1 MATNKKLS
9 LVEQIKRLYRFI
21 ASDIWVITEKELTK
35 SSRFSLRLLKKIIL
49 SARGV
54 TKDNLFIKAAA
65 LSFYS
70 ILALVPILALVIAI
84 GRGFGFQQAVVDW
97 LSKALSAQA
106 EMIPY
111 IIQFVERYLERA
123 QGGIFLGVGFAV
135 LLWSVLS
142 AFRQIEN
149 NFNDIWNVKKS
160 RSIVRQF
167 TMYISLMLLVPILI
181 ALSSGFSIFIN
192 TQLETAG
199 LSQFFSP
206 LTRFLLNVAPYFI
219 FSVLFTIM
227 FLIIPNTKVRF
238 KHALLAGC
246 ISGIAFQLFQ
256 GLYVG
261 GQIYLSNYNA
271 VYGSFAAIPLLLM
284 FLQTAWLI
292 VLYGAELTF
301 VSQNLQNYNF
311 ENETNTISRRYKD
324 YITLLIMKI
333 IVTRFEKGDTPIT
346 QQQLADDYN
355 IPIRLVNQ
363 LLKLLVEV
371 HLLSEI
377 YTESNQEKS
386 YQPAMDIHQIT
397 IQLVFD
403 KISTFGSENFKV
415 NPKKE
420 FDGMWEQLEQFRLKT
435 VNHSSDLLIKDL

>member
-1 MATNKKLS
+1 MVKNKGSELVATIKKVYQFLT
-9 LVEQIKRLYRFI
+9 
-21 ASDIWVITEKELTK
+21 SDIWKITEKELTK
-35 SSRFSLRLLKKIIL
+35 SSRFSLRLLKKLIL

-65 LSFYS
+65 LSFYT

-123 QGGIFLGVGFAV
+123 QGGVFLGVGFAV

-192 TQLETAG
+192 TQLENSG

-206 LTRFLLNVAPYFI
+206 LSRFLLKVAPYFI
-219 FSVLFTIM
+219 FSVLFIIM
-227 FLIIPNTKVRF
+227 FLIIPNTKVQF
-238 KHALLAGC
+238 KHALLAGT

-256 GLYVG
+256 WLYVS
-261 GQIYLSNYNA
+261 GQVNLSNYNA
-271 VYGSFAAIPLLLM
+271 VYGGFAAIPLLLM
-284 FLQTAWLI
+284 FLQIAWLI

-311 ENETNTISRRYKD
+311 EYETNTISRRYKD
-324 YITLLIMKI
+324 YVTVIIAKI
-333 IVTRFEKGDTPIT
+333 IIHRFQNGEPPIT
-346 QQQLADDYN
+346 KQQLADDYN
-355 IPIRLVNQ
+355 IPVRLVVQ
-363 LLKLLVEV
+363 LLKLLVDIGIV
-371 HLLSEI
+371 SETYSEDI
-377 YTESNQEKS
+377 TEKA
-386 YQPAMDIHQIT
+386 YQPAMDIHSIS
-397 IQLVFD
+397 IQLLFQR
-403 KISTFGSENFKV
+403 ISEMGSENFKLV
-415 NPKKE
+415 DNDQCKAVWNKLQQLQSEE
-420 FDGMWEQLEQFRLKT
+420 FGPLRD
-435 VNHSSDLLIKDL
+435 VLIKDL

>member
-9 LVEQIKRLYRFI
+9 LVEQSKRLYHFV

-35 SSRFSLRLLKKIIL
+35 SSRFSVRLLKKIIL

-65 LSFYS
+65 LSFYT

-123 QGGIFLGVGFAV
+123 QGGVFLGVGFAV

-206 LTRFLLNVAPYFI
+206 LTRFLL
-219 FSVLFTIM
+219 
-227 FLIIPNTKVRF
+227 KVP
-238 KHALLAGC
+238 K
-246 ISGIAFQLFQ
+246 
-256 GLYVG
+256 
-261 GQIYLSNYNA
+261 
-271 VYGSFAAIPLLLM
+271 
-284 FLQTAWLI
+284 
-292 VLYGAELTF
+292 E
-301 VSQNLQNYNF
+301 
-311 ENETNTISRRYKD
+311 
-324 YITLLIMKI
+324 
-333 IVTRFEKGDTPIT
+333 
-346 QQQLADDYN
+346 ADF
-355 IPIRLVNQ
+355 
-363 LLKLLVEV
+363 
-371 HLLSEI
+371 
-377 YTESNQEKS
+377 
-386 YQPAMDIHQIT
+386 M
-397 IQLVFD
+397 
-403 KISTFGSENFKV
+403 
-415 NPKKE
+415 
-420 FDGMWEQLEQFRLKT
+420 MKT
-435 VNHSSDLLIKDL
+435 VISILI

>member
-1 MATNKKLS
+1 METKKKLS
-9 LVEQIKRLYRFI
+9 LVEQIKRLYHFLT
-21 ASDIWVITEKELTK
+21 SEIWMITEQELTK
-35 SSRFSLRLLKKIIL
+35 SSRFSLRLLKKMIL

-65 LSFYS
+65 LSFYT

-84 GRGFGFQQAVVDW
+84 GRGFGFQQAIVDA
-97 LSKALSAQA
+97 LSKALSSQA

-111 IIQFVERYLERA
+111 IIKFVERYLDRA
-123 QGGIFLGVGFAV
+123 QGGIFLGVGFAI

-167 TMYISLMLLVPILI
+167 TMYISLMMLVPILI

-192 TQLETAG
+192 TQLESSG

-206 LTRFLLNVAPYFI
+206 LSRFLLKVAPYFI

-227 FLIIPNTKVRF
+227 FLIIPNTKVHF
-238 KHALLAGC
+238 KHALLAGV
-246 ISGIAFQLFQ
+246 ISGVAFQLFQ
-256 GLYVG
+256 WLYVS
-261 GQIYLSNYNA
+261 GQINLSNYNA
-271 VYGSFAAIPLLLM
+271 VYGSFAAIPLLLL
-284 FLQTAWLI
+284 FLQIAWLI
-292 VLYGAELTF
+292 VLYGSELTF

-324 YITLLIMKI
+324 YLTLMIMKI
-333 IVTRFEKGDTPIT
+333 IITRFEQGEKPIKE
-346 QQQLADDYN
+346 QELADEYN
-355 IPIRLVNQ
+355 IPIRLAHK
-363 LLKLLVEV
+363 LLKVLVDTELV
-371 HLLSEI
+371 SET

-386 YQPAMDIHQIT
+386 YQPALDIQQIT
-397 IQLVFD
+397 IEMLFD
-403 KISTFGSENFKV
+403 RINKLGSENFKI
-415 NPKKE
+415 KE
-420 FDGMWEQLEQFRLKT
+420 DKGFDDMWEKLEDFRQNKT
-435 VNHSSDLLIKDL
+435 EDSHMRLIKDL

>member
-65 LSFYS
+65 LSFYT

-123 QGGIFLGVGFAV
+123 QGGVFLGVGFAV

-206 LTRFLLNVAPYFI
+206 LTRFLLKVAPYFI

-284 FLQTAWLI
+284 FLQIAWLI

-333 IVTRFEKGDTPIT
+333 IVTRFEQGEKPIT
-346 QQQLADDYN
+346 QQELADDYN

>member
-1 MATNKKLS
+1 METKKKLS
-9 LVEQIKRLYRFI
+9 LVEQIKRLYHFLT
-21 ASDIWVITEKELTK
+21 SEIWMITEQELTK
-35 SSRFSLRLLKKIIL
+35 SSRFSLRLLKKMIL

-65 LSFYS
+65 LSFYT

-84 GRGFGFQQAVVDW
+84 GRGFGFQQAIVDA
-97 LSKALSAQA
+97 LSKALSSQA

-111 IIQFVERYLERA
+111 IIKFVERYLDRA
-123 QGGIFLGVGFAV
+123 QGGIFLGVGFAI

-167 TMYISLMLLVPILI
+167 TMYISLMMLVPILI

-192 TQLETAG
+192 TQLESSG

-206 LTRFLLNVAPYFI
+206 LSRFLLKVAPYFI

-227 FLIIPNTKVRF
+227 FLIIPNTKVHF
-238 KHALLAGC
+238 KHALLAGV
-246 ISGIAFQLFQ
+246 ISGVAFQLFQ
-256 GLYVG
+256 WLYVS
-261 GQIYLSNYNA
+261 GQINLSNYNA
-271 VYGSFAAIPLLLM
+271 VYGSFAAIPLLLL
-284 FLQTAWLI
+284 FLQIAWLI

-324 YITLLIMKI
+324 YLTLMIMKI
-333 IVTRFEKGDTPIT
+333 IITRFEQGEKPIKE
-346 QQQLADDYN
+346 QELADEYN
-355 IPIRLVNQ
+355 IPIRLAHK
-363 LLKLLVEV
+363 LLKVLVDTELV
-371 HLLSEI
+371 SET

-386 YQPAMDIHQIT
+386 YQPALDIQQIT
-397 IQLVFD
+397 IEMLFD
-403 KISTFGSENFKV
+403 RINKLGSENFKI
-415 NPKKE
+415 KE
-420 FDGMWEQLEQFRLKT
+420 DKGFDDMWEKLEDFRQNKT
-435 VNHSSDLLIKDL
+435 EDSHMRLIKDL

>member
-123 QGGIFLGVGFAV
+123 QGGVFLGVGFAV

-167 TMYISLMLLVPILI
+167 TMYFSLMLLVPILI

-206 LTRFLLNVAPYFI
+206 LTRFLLKVAPYFI
-219 FSVLFTIM
+219 FGVLFTIM

-324 YITLLIMKI
+324 YITLLIIKI
-333 IVTRFEKGDTPIT
+333 IVTRFEQGEKPIT
-346 QQQLADDYN
+346 QQELADDYN

>member
-123 QGGIFLGVGFAV
+123 QGGVFLGVGFAV

-206 LTRFLLNVAPYFI
+206 LTRFLLKVAPYFI
-219 FSVLFTIM
+219 FGVLFTIM

-238 KHALLAGC
+238 KHALLAGF
-246 ISGIAFQLFQ
+246 ISGVAFQLFQ

-284 FLQTAWLI
+284 FLQIAWLI

-333 IVTRFEKGDTPIT
+333 IVTRFEQGEKPIT

-377 YTESNQEKS
+377 YTDSNQEKS
-386 YQPAMDIHQIT
+386 YQPAMDIHQMT

>member
-9 LVEQIKRLYRFI
+9 LVEQSKRLYHFV

-35 SSRFSLRLLKKIIL
+35 SSRFSVRLLKKIIL

-65 LSFYS
+65 LSFYT

-123 QGGIFLGVGFAV
+123 QGGVFLGVGFAV

-206 LTRFLLNVAPYFI
+206 LTRFLLKVAPYFI
-219 FSVLFTIM
+219 FGVLFTIM

-284 FLQTAWLI
+284 FLQIAWLI

-324 YITLLIMKI
+324 YITLLIIKI

-377 YTESNQEKS
+377 YTDSNQEKS
-386 YQPAMDIHQIT
+386 YQPAMDIHQMT
-397 IQLVFD
+397 IHLVFD

>member
-65 LSFYS
+65 LSFYT

-123 QGGIFLGVGFAV
+123 QGGVFLGVGFAV

-333 IVTRFEKGDTPIT
+333 IVTRFEQGEKPIT
-346 QQQLADDYN
+346 QQELADDYN

-397 IQLVFD
+397 IPLVFD

>member
-65 LSFYS
+65 LSFYT

-123 QGGIFLGVGFAV
+123 QGGVFLGVGFAV

-167 TMYISLMLLVPILI
+167 TMYFSLMLLVPILI

-206 LTRFLLNVAPYFI
+206 LTRFLLKVAPYFI
-219 FSVLFTIM
+219 FGVLFTIM

-238 KHALLAGC
+238 KHALLAGF
-246 ISGIAFQLFQ
+246 ISGVAFQLFQ

-284 FLQTAWLI
+284 FLQIAWLI

-333 IVTRFEKGDTPIT
+333 IVTRFEQGEKPIT
-346 QQQLADDYN
+346 QQELADDYN

-386 YQPAMDIHQIT
+386 YQPAMDIHQMT

>member
-123 QGGIFLGVGFAV
+123 QGGVFLGVGFAV

-167 TMYISLMLLVPILI
+167 TMYFSLMLLVPILI

-206 LTRFLLNVAPYFI
+206 LTRFLLKVAPYFI
-219 FSVLFTIM
+219 FGVLFTIM

-238 KHALLAGC
+238 KHALLAGF
-246 ISGIAFQLFQ
+246 ISGVAFQLFQ

-284 FLQTAWLI
+284 FLQVAWLI

-333 IVTRFEKGDTPIT
+333 IVTRFEQGEKPIT
-346 QQQLADDYN
+346 QQQLADEYN

>member
-65 LSFYS
+65 LSFYT

-123 QGGIFLGVGFAV
+123 QGGVFLGVGFAV

-206 LTRFLLNVAPYFI
+206 LTRFLLKVAPYFI
-219 FSVLFTIM
+219 FGVLFTIM

-284 FLQTAWLI
+284 FLQIAWLI

-333 IVTRFEKGDTPIT
+333 IVTRFEQGEKPIT
-346 QQQLADDYN
+346 QQELADDYN

-386 YQPAMDIHQIT
+386 YQPAMDIHQMT

>member
-65 LSFYS
+65 LSFYT

-123 QGGIFLGVGFAV
+123 QGGVFLGVGFAV

-206 LTRFLLNVAPYFI
+206 LTRFLLKVTPYFI

-333 IVTRFEKGDTPIT
+333 IVTRFEQGEKPIT

-386 YQPAMDIHQIT
+386 YQPAMDIHQMT

>member
-123 QGGIFLGVGFAV
+123 QGGVFLGVGFAV

-206 LTRFLLNVAPYFI
+206 LTRFLLKVAPYFI

-333 IVTRFEKGDTPIT
+333 IVTRFEQGEKPIT
-346 QQQLADDYN
+346 QQELADDYN

-363 LLKLLVEV
+363 LL
-371 HLLSEI
+371 S
-377 YTESNQEKS
+377 
-386 YQPAMDIHQIT
+386 
-397 IQLVFD
+397 
-403 KISTFGSENFKV
+403 
-415 NPKKE
+415 
-420 FDGMWEQLEQFRLKT
+420 
-435 VNHSSDLLIKDL
+435 

>member
-1 MATNKKLS
+1 MTTNKKLS
-9 LVEQIKRLYRFI
+9 LTEQFKRLYRFI
-21 ASDIWVITEKELTK
+21 TSDIWVITEKELNK
-35 SSRFSLRLLKKIIL
+35 SSRFTVRLLKKIIL

-65 LSFYS
+65 LSFYT

-84 GRGFGFQQAVVDW
+84 GRGFGFQQAIIDW
-97 LSKALSAQA
+97 LSTALSAQA

-123 QGGIFLGVGFAV
+123 QGGLFLGVGFAV

-192 TQLETAG
+192 TQLENAG
-199 LSQFFSP
+199 LSQLFSP
-206 LTRFLLNVAPYFI
+206 LTRFLLQVAPYFI
-219 FSVLFTIM
+219 YSTLFVILFM
-227 FLIIPNTKVRF
+227 IIPNTKVRF
-238 KHALLAGC
+238 KHALLSGF
-246 ISGIAFQLFQ
+246 ITGIAFQIFQ
-256 GLYVG
+256 ELYVS
-261 GQIYLSNYNA
+261 GQINLSKYNA

-284 FLQTAWLI
+284 FLQISWLI
-292 VLYGAELTF
+292 VLFGAELTF

-311 ENETNTISRRYKD
+311 EHETKTISRRYKD

-333 IVTRFEKGDTPIT
+333 IITRFERGEKPIT
-346 QQQLADDYN
+346 KQQLADNYN

-363 LLKLLVEV
+363 LLKLLVDAN
-371 HLLSEI
+371 LLSEI
-377 YTESNQEKS
+377 YTDGNQEKS

-397 IQLVFD
+397 MQLVFE
-403 KISTFGSENFKV
+403 KISTSGSENFKV
-415 NPKKE
+415 DPKQE
-420 FDGMWEQLEQFRLKT
+420 FEGMWNQLEEFRLKT
-435 VNHSSDLLIKDL
+435 VNQSSDLLVKDL

>member
-123 QGGIFLGVGFAV
+123 QGGVFLGVGFAV

-333 IVTRFEKGDTPIT
+333 IVTRFEQGEKPIT
-346 QQQLADDYN
+346 QQELADDYN

>member
-1 MATNKKLS
+1 M
-9 LVEQIKRLYRFI
+9 
-21 ASDIWVITEKELTK
+21 
-35 SSRFSLRLLKKIIL
+35 
-49 SARGV
+49 
-54 TKDNLFIKAAA
+54 
-65 LSFYS
+65 
-70 ILALVPILALVIAI
+70 
-84 GRGFGFQQAVVDW
+84 
-97 LSKALSAQA
+97 
-106 EMIPY
+106 
-111 IIQFVERYLERA
+111 
-123 QGGIFLGVGFAV
+123 
-135 LLWSVLS
+135 
-142 AFRQIEN
+142 
-149 NFNDIWNVKKS
+149 
-160 RSIVRQF
+160 RQF

-206 LTRFLLNVAPYFI
+206 LTRFLLKVAPYFI

-284 FLQTAWLI
+284 FLQIAWLI

-333 IVTRFEKGDTPIT
+333 IVTRFEQGEKPIT
-346 QQQLADDYN
+346 QQELADDYN